1 MTRNALGRGL
11 SALIPGAEV
20 SGPVGG
26 ETVRQIGIELLDPNP
41 GQPRKLFADE
51 ALDELARS
59 IEEYGIIQPLV
70 VRANGDRFQIVAGE
84 RRWRAAQR
92 AGLHE
97 VPAIVRKIGDES
109 AVLIALVENLQR
121 EDLNPMDEA
130 LALDRLMTEF
140 DLTQEE
146 AAAKTGKERATIANS
161 VRLLRLDPLT
171 QELVAA
177 EKISPAHGR
186 TLLAIENP
194 IDRYVVA
201 QQVITRGLTVRQLEE
216 FIKRQNVKTKAKA
229 KPTYP
234 SPMSDPNVRQ
244 AVVNLKAIYGTQIYV
259 TQHKSKKSGTLVFE
273 YYNPSDLMRIYE
285 VLARGTDR
293 AASN

>member
-11 SALIPGAEV
+11 SALIPGAETSV
-20 SGPVGG
+20 PVGS
-26 ETVRQIGIELLDPNP
+26 EAVRQIGIELLDPNP
-41 GQPRKLFADE
+41 DQPRRLFGDE

-59 IEEYGIIQPLV
+59 IEEFGIIQPLV
-70 VRANGDRFQIVAGE
+70 VRPNGERFQIVAGE

-121 EDLNPMDEA
+121 EDLNPMEEA
-130 LALDRLMTEF
+130 MALDRLMAEF

-146 AAAKTGKERATIANS
+146 AATKTGKDRATIANS
-161 VRLLRLDPLT
+161 VRLLRLDMLT
-171 QELVAA
+171 QQLIGAGKLSA
-177 EKISPAHGR
+177 GHGR
-186 TLLAIENP
+186 ALLVIENP
-194 IDRYVVA
+194 IDRYVLA
-201 QQVITRGLTVRQLEE
+201 QQAITRGMTVRQLEE
-216 FIKRQNVKTKAKA
+216 FIKRQNSKAKAKA

-285 VLARGTDR
+285 VLSRGADR
-293 AASN
+293 AAGN